1 MYDISGLVIVT
12 YCKAP
17 TVLLY
22 MVGLSIGSPFDLES
36 TFLEIAG
43 VGKGFATTIFVF

>member
-17 TVLLY
+17 SLLLY
-22 MVGLSIGSPFDLES
+22 VVGLSIGSPYDLES
-36 TFLEIAG
+36 TFLKIVG
-43 VGKGFATTIFVF
+43 VDKGFVASIFFF